1 VPITGVGRLGVS
13 ALLLAAVA
21 ACGPADDPRPAGAAA
36 AAPSYEAPDD
46 APGFCT
52 RLAAVGGLERLP
64 ASMGA
69 LLGGTDVEART
80 QVSRV
85 VRDLRA
91 VLAGVHDEGGH
102 EEVATALEDLV
113 RALGSVVDRPFTG
126 PVADA
131 VSAALGQVGAQAQ
144 PACGFPA

>member
-1 VPITGVGRLGVS
+1 MS

-21 ACGPADDPRPAGAAA
+21 ACGPAEDARPAGATAA
-36 AAPSYEAPDD
+36 VPSYEAPDG

-52 RLAAVGGLERLP
+52 RLAEVGGLDRLP
-64 ASMGA
+64 ASVGE
-69 LLGGTDVEART
+69 LLDGPDVEART
-80 QVSRV
+80 QVSQV
-85 VRDLRA
+85 VRDLRT
-91 VLAGVHDEGGH
+91 VLADVRDEGGH

-113 RALGSVVDRPFTG
+113 EGLGAAVDGPLTG

-131 VSAALGQVGAQAQ
+131 VTGGLRQVGALTQ